1 MVQCSICGRHGHNAR
16 TCKHK
21 GRSSSQ
27 AGRSADSRHSL
38 GRTGRGTGCHGRAK
52 NPEEKARRKPST
64 TARWVDRKPSEP
76 LPKLSPTPYTMQ
88 MDIGNDASNLCF
100 GMVADPLRSMRPSW
114 HNRRD
119 WLWGALDR
127 EDGRKLDISLCME
140 CSTYRYDTG
149 EPSIAIRDPRDRPRE
164 PIACLGGYGRL
175 RRKTLGPWV
184 KG

>member
-1 MVQCSICGRHGHNAR
+1 MTEPYGDTRRSVIRRPATPPGRCIVEHHHRHQLGTLSAR
-16 TCKHK
+16 PLVDRPPLCV
-21 GRSSSQ
+21 R
-27 AGRSADSRHSL
+27 AGRAATS
-38 GRTGRGTGCHGRAK
+38 C
-52 NPEEKARRKPST
+52 KPST

-175 RRKTLGPWV
+175 RRKTPGWV

>member
-1 MVQCSICGRHGHNAR
+1 MTPDGASYGDRQPRPAAVSSSTITAINSEHSACV
-16 TCKHK
+16 
-21 GRSSSQ
+21 RSSIDL
-27 AGRSADSRHSL
+27 RSACAPAGQQLPANLPRRRAGWTGSLRSRFRS
-38 GRTGRGTGCHGRAK
+38 
-52 NPEEKARRKPST
+52 
-64 TARWVDRKPSEP
+64 
-76 LPKLSPTPYTMQ
+76 SPTPYTMQ

-175 RRKTLGPWV
+175 RRKTPGWV